1 MLTLSLHK
9 ALNCKL
15 QVEKLQKYCDHSG
28 RKMTNRFLLVTYSAY
43 DFGFY
48 SKYNSYQLPTYME
61 I

>member
-48 SKYNSYQLPTYME
+48 SKYNSYQ
-61 I
+61 ISI